1 MGLRAPWGW
10 DGVGLAQPRM
20 GSSKS
25 PGIYP
30 LCLPMVVNIV
40 PHSQTK
46 AQLTKEWS
54 SLPALFPVR
63 GQVVVNP
70 RPQAVAIMGSSS
82 SFLGPGIP
90 GPHGTRICA
99 HIRTHT
105 PTHTITHTGSSS
117 QTLRLK
123 KASFKVE
130 LTSERGEDDVST
142 LEGFPVDR
150 SGTVFL
156 IFLLGDPHLLKG
168 VQGGEDGAPNPCGI
182 QSLLRCGYPDLHIF
196 RSQFLHFT
204 Q

>member
-1 MGLRAPWGW
+1 
-10 DGVGLAQPRM
+10 
-20 GSSKS
+20 
-25 PGIYP
+25 
-30 LCLPMVVNIV
+30 MVVNIV

-54 SLPALFPVR
+54 PLPALFPAG
-63 GQVVVNP
+63 GQLVVNHRP
-70 RPQAVAIMGSSS
+70 RAVAIMGSSS

-90 GPHGTRICA
+90 GPQGSPICA

-105 PTHTITHTGSSS
+105 PTHTLTHTGSSS

-130 LTSERGEDDVST
+130 LTSERGEDDVPR

-156 IFLLGDPHLLKG
+156 ILLLGDPHLLKG
-168 VQGGEDGAPNPCGI
+168 VQGGKDGAPNPCGI
-182 QSLLRCGYPDLHIF
+182 QPLLRCGYPDLHVF
-196 RSQFLHFT
+196 RSQFLYFT